1 MRLALLIAL
10 SLGGPALAADPRPS
24 VQVKDDGSVV
34 GRVVLDASEAEVR
47 QAVEA
52 VQHSR
57 NSSVLEIR
65 FTPEGACKSVFRKT
79 RGLVS
84 PLTLKTRLCPTATGW
99 REYLV
104 ESSDFDA
111 WETEWILRPQASG
124 GVSVQLSVRSDV
136 NLMVPSSLV
145 QQHTVRSVR
154 ESFADVIGR
163 LLKPKKTSE

>member
-1 MRLALLIAL
+1 MHLTAPLLALML
-10 SLGGPALAADPRPS
+10 SSAALAGEPQPS
-24 VQVKDDGSVV
+24 VQVTDDGSVV

-47 QAVEA
+47 KAVEA

-65 FTPEGACKSVFRKT
+65 FTPEGACKSVYRKT
-79 RGLVS
+79 RGLVT
-84 PLTLKTRLCPTATGW
+84 PLTLRTRLCPTATGW
-99 REYLV
+99 REHLV

-124 GVSVQLSVRSDV
+124 GVSVQLRVRSDV

-145 QQHTVRSVR
+145 RQHTVRSVR

-163 LLKPKKTSE
+163 LLKRKTSE